1 MQEIKEMNFIY
12 LEAPFGFESAGGQDG
27 RLAFEEDVTARL
39 KQQTMSMNSVKSQD
53 SREESVK
60 AFMSTS
66 HKFHS
71 FLLKNFWAPS
81 RGMAFGA
88 DFDEED
94 WPSIIVGLQKN
105 KNKFDRIL
113 IGEEHLVKIKK

>member
-12 LEAPFGFESAGGQDG
+12 LEAPFGFES
-27 RLAFEEDVTARL
+27 EEAVTARL

-53 SREESVK
+53 SREELVK
-60 AFMSTS
+60 AFMPTS

-71 FLLKNFWAPS
+71 FLLKNAEKWTFGPHV
-81 RGMAFGA
+81 GEMAFGA